1 MSTHGGGKQLLGAQF
16 ALVIP
21 LTLD

>member
-16 ALVIP
+16 ALVIA